1 MTKKSTR
8 LQWYRVDLHLHTPA
22 SLDYHDPQAS
32 YLEILRRAE
41 YRGLDIIAFTDH
53 NTVGGYAAMMREIE
67 QLRFLE
73 QSGRLLPDEQ
83 RRLNEYRRLLD
94 KVLVLPGFEFTATFG
109 FHILGI
115 FAPQTPVRVIEHLLL
130 TLNIPSPVLEQGDP
144 AAGSTADVLEAY
156 RLIDEAGG
164 LSIAAHINST
174 HGVMMRGLNFGG
186 QTRMAYTQDRHL
198 HALELTDLNRRGR
211 ESTHR
216 FFNGTR
222 PEYPR
227 RMHCIQGSDAHSL
240 DTFAEGKNIRFG
252 VGERVT
258 EMMLRAPTFEALHET
273 LTGTD
278 FSRTRPYTPDKQP
291 YDYVLAAREE
301 GPSLVQSFYESLDR
315 KGDTLYAI
323 VADACAFANG
333 NGGTIYLGLGSNK
346 EQRPLGVTHPQDVVR
361 LLQDEI
367 SHNITPLVDI
377 DVDVHDLQG
386 KAILRILVPEG
397 DQSPYAV
404 RDNRIYVRIEAETSL
419 AVRDEIVTLVLQSL
433 RRQGVNVPEIPLSLP
448 MSVPMMDD
456 NTSFHAPNDGDGQN
470 LDASGLIEP
479 PRAGVEIMR
488 VEDRGDTRFYTMHD
502 LRNGSIVSNVTESSA
517 RRLWH
522 YAIKQYESNPPRA
535 DKIYWIG
542 PIGLWR
548 RYEKNGV
555 VRYDLAQHM
564 DDSSMRVYYGV
575 SESGMHG
582 RWLEFLAPEEGIGER
597 P

>member
-1 MTKKSTR
+1 
-8 LQWYRVDLHLHTPA
+8 
-22 SLDYHDPQAS
+22 
-32 YLEILRRAE
+32 
-41 YRGLDIIAFTDH
+41 
-53 NTVGGYAAMMREIE
+53 MMREID
-67 QLRFLE
+67 QLHFLE
-73 QSGRLLPDEQ
+73 QTGRLLPEEL

-94 KVLVLPGFEFTATFG
+94 KILVLPGFEFTATFG
-109 FHILGI
+109 FHVLGI
-115 FAPQTPVRVIEHLLL
+115 FSPHMPVRSIEHLLL
-130 TLNIPSPVLEQGDP
+130 TLNVPAPVLEQGDP
-144 AAGSTADVLEAY
+144 AAGSTEDVLEAY

-164 LSIAAHINST
+164 LSVAAHINST

-211 ESTHR
+211 ESTQR

-240 DTFAEGKNIRFG
+240 DTFSEGKNIRFG
-252 VGERVT
+252 IGERVT

-301 GPSLVQSFYESLDR
+301 GPSLVQSFYEALDR
-315 KGDTLYAI
+315 KGDMLYAI
-323 VADACAFANG
+323 VADVCAFANG
-333 NGGTIYLGLGSNK
+333 NGGTIYLGLSANK
-346 EQRPLGVTHPQDVVR
+346 EQRPLGVQQPHDIVR

-367 SHNITPLVDI
+367 GHSITPLIDI
-377 DVDVHDLQG
+377 DVDIHDLQG
-386 KAILRILVPEG
+386 KIILRILVPEG
-397 DQSPYAV
+397 DQRPYAV
-404 RDNRIYVRIEAETSL
+404 RDNRIYVRIESETSV
-419 AVRDEIVTLVLQSL
+419 AVRDEIVTLVIQSL
-433 RRQGVNVPEIPLSLP
+433 RRAGVTVPELP
-448 MSVPMMDD
+448 TSVLMLEEP
-456 NTSFHAPNDGDGQN
+456 SFSAPNDPNEVSDGIV
-470 LDASGLIEP
+470 DP

-522 YAIKQYESNPPRA
+522 YAIKQYESNPPRSE
-535 DKIYWIG
+535 KIYWIG
-542 PIGLWR
+542 LIGLWR

-555 VRYDLAQHM
+555 VRYDLAQRM
-564 DDSSMRVYYGV
+564 VDQSMRVYYGV

-582 RWLEFLAPEEGIGER
+582 RWLEFLAPEEGVGER